1 MSSYSLGASYGK
13 QSVPVFKVLKHGSG
27 ASEVH
32 SVLDM
37 VVQVTLFGAV
47 DKSWLSGDNSQIVPT
62 ETQKN
67 TCYAIALQH
76 EFDCP
81 EDYAAILGQ
90 DFLSRH
96 RHLSTAEICV
106 QARRW
111 DRIKTTQ
118 GDAHNHAFT
127 TCPDPITT
135 TCKVVVDRTA
145 GGGHGSGHGS
155 SHGSNSSYSVRTSSG
170 VKKLRL
176 LKTTQSGFEGF
187 IVDKYTTL
195 QPVGSGA
202 GSVSA
207 TRMFSTEMTG
217 TWAFSAK
224 PRGGYAAANSR
235 IRELLVTQFAG
246 DRPDGVFSKS
256 LQETT
261 YKMCTT
267 VLDAYPSV
275 ENVCLVT
282 PNIHFYRWE
291 GEQFDLKN
299 DNVVFQSTD
308 PGTTASGRIV
318 TTLSRKRSKL

>member
-1 MSSYSLGASYGK
+1 MSGSSKAYELGASYGK
-13 QSVPVFKVLKHGSG
+13 QSVPVLKVLKSGSG
-27 ASEVH
+27 TGEVH

-37 VVQVTLFGAV
+37 VVQTTLFGSV
-47 DKSWLSGDNSQIVPT
+47 QKSWLSGDNSQIVPT

-76 EFDCP
+76 DFDCP
-81 EDYAAILGQ
+81 EDYATMLGK
-90 DFLSRH
+90 DFLTRH
-96 RHLSTAEICV
+96 RHLNMVEVRV
-106 QARRW
+106 QSRRW
-111 DRIKTTQ
+111 DRVNTTK

-127 TCPDPITT
+127 SCPEPLTA
-135 TCKVVVDRTA
+135 TCKVVVSRLTGRGNDF
-145 GGGHGSGHGS
+145 
-155 SHGSNSSYSVRTSSG
+155 SVNVSSG
-170 VKKLRL
+170 VKNLRL

-195 QPVGSGA
+195 KPVGSGA
-202 GSVSA
+202 GSVSS

-217 TWAFSAK
+217 EWSFSDA
-224 PRGGYAAANSR
+224 PTGGYANANRR
-235 IRELLVTQFAG
+235 IQQLLVTQFAG

-267 VLDAYPSV
+267 VLNAFPCV
-275 ENVCLVT
+275 ENVHLIT

-291 GEQFDLKN
+291 GEQFNLMN

-318 TTLSRKRSKL
+318 TTLSRSRTHSRSKL

>member
-1 MSSYSLGASYGK
+1 
-13 QSVPVFKVLKHGSG
+13 
-27 ASEVH
+27 
-32 SVLDM
+32 
-37 VVQVTLFGAV
+37 
-47 DKSWLSGDNSQIVPT
+47 
-62 ETQKN
+62 
-67 TCYAIALQH
+67 
-76 EFDCP
+76 
-81 EDYAAILGQ
+81 
-90 DFLSRH
+90 
-96 RHLSTAEICV
+96 
-106 QARRW
+106 
-111 DRIKTTQ
+111 
-118 GDAHNHAFT
+118 
-127 TCPDPITT
+127 
-135 TCKVVVDRTA
+135 
-145 GGGHGSGHGS
+145 
-155 SHGSNSSYSVRTSSG
+155 VRTSSG

>member
-1 MSSYSLGASYGK
+1 
-13 QSVPVFKVLKHGSG
+13 
-27 ASEVH
+27 
-32 SVLDM
+32 M

-47 DKSWLSGDNSQIVPT
+47 DKSWLSGNNSQIVPT

-76 EFDCP
+76 KFDCP
-81 EDYAAILGQ
+81 EDYAAILGK
-90 DFLSRH
+90 DFLTRH
-96 RHLSTAEICV
+96 RHLTTAEICV
-106 QARRW
+106 RARRW
-111 DRIKTTQ
+111 DRLKTMKGAT
-118 GDAHNHAFT
+118 HNHAFT

-135 TCKVVVDRTA
+135 TCKVVVERA
-145 GGGHGSGHGS
+145 S
-155 SHGSNSSYSVRTSSG
+155 SLGNNHFSVRVLSG
-170 VKKLRL
+170 VQKLRL

-195 QPVGSGA
+195 QPVGSGV

-217 TWAFSAK
+217 TWAFNAA
-224 PRGGYAAANSR
+224 PPGGYAAANRR

-256 LQETT
+256 LQETA
-261 YKMCTT
+261 YKICTA
-267 VLDAYPSV
+267 VLGAFPSV
-275 ENVCLVT
+275 ENVHLIT
-282 PNIHFYRWE
+282 PNIHFYNWE
-291 GEQFDLKN
+291 GEQFGLKN

-318 TTLSRKRSKL
+318 TELSRKRSKL